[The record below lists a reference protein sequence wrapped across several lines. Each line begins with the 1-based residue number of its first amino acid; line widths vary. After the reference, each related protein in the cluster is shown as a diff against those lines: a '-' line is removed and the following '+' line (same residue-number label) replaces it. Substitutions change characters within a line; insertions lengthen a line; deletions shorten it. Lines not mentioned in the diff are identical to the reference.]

1 MMTKFHF
8 SLVSSAIFSLGLLAT
23 SSLDAQDVALRDT
36 NATSSSSLPDSPG
49 AISADSTA
57 FGQAPASSSTRP
69 FRFRGIIS
77 TRGLVQEGS
86 TQPPQTVHDK
96 FIIATEDNFN
106 LYGVGAVGVVAGYH
120 YGLESTPEFGK
131 GGKGYARYYWH
142 GYADRVIEIYS
153 VELIAPIIF
162 HQDTR
167 FYYLGEGAL
176 KHRIGHAIRRTFV
189 TRSNSGHDQFNY
201 SEFVGSALASG
212 VSTLYY
218 PRAYRT
224 ASNAAQ
230 NWGINLGVDA
240 FGFIIQEIYPSVIR
254 AVFHRNTDPAP

>member
-1 MMTKFHF
+1 MMRKLRFPVRPLALFAFTLAI
-8 SLVSSAIFSLGLLAT
+8 SVGANAQISTSDDDSSAA
-23 SSLDAQDVALRDT
+23 
-36 NATSSSSLPDSPG
+36 LPDSPG
-49 AISADSTA
+49 ASFGTY
-57 FGQAPASSSTRP
+57 GQAQTTTQP
-69 FRFRGIIS
+69 FRFRGIVS

-86 TQPPQTVHDK
+86 AQPPQTVHDK

-106 LYGVGAVGVVAGYH
+106 LYGVGAVGVVAAYH

-142 GYADRVIEIYS
+142 SYADRAIEIYS
-153 VELIAPIIF
+153 VELIAPIVF

-167 FYYLGEGAL
+167 FYYLGQGPL
-176 KHRIGHAIRRTFV
+176 THRIGHAIRRTFV
-189 TRSNSGHDQFNY
+189 TRSDSGHEEFNY

-212 VSTLYY
+212 ISTLYY
-218 PRAYRT
+218 PRPYRT

-230 NWGINLGVDA
+230 NWGINLGVDTFA
-240 FGFIIQEIYPSVIR
+240 FIVQELYPSVIR